1 MADKKSRGVD
11 ELTIKLNVD
20 TSDAIKALKAV
31 QREARAAVKAL
42 RELEVVSGLDM
53 ERGLSTKEITKEL
66 IDREG
71 VAHITVGPYEKLKI
85 TTGQRECEL
94 TGPAIVI
101 INQD

>member
-11 ELTIKLNVD
+11 ELRN
-20 TSDAIKALKAV
+20 
-31 QREARAAVKAL
+31 
-42 RELEVVSGLDM
+42 
-53 ERGLSTKEITKEL
+53 LSTKEITKEL

-71 VAHITVGPYEKLKI
+71 VTHITVEPYEKLKI
-85 TTGQRECEL
+85 TIGQRECEL